1 MRKLLIV
8 SNRLPVSITKRGKSL
23 RFQPSAGGLA
33 TGLGSLFKGSFE
45 GLWIGWPGIALD
57 KIGSKEKKE
66 ITGQLKE
73 NNYQPIFLTQSDID
87 NYYSGFSNRTLWP
100 LFHYFI
106 QHTEYHKSQW
116 NAYCRVNRIFRD
128 SVMKTAQPGDIVWI
142 HDYQLMLLPQMLRE
156 RCKDLSIG
164 FFLHIPF
171 PSFEVFRLLPWR
183 REILEGL
190 LGADLIGFH
199 TYDYA
204 RHFLS
209 SIRNRLG
216 YEHSFGQFTINNRMV
231 KVDTFPM
238 GIDYDK
244 FAHAEDTPSVKRE
257 ITKYRKRIGEQKL
270 ILSIDRLDY
279 TKGIL
284 QRLHSFDLFLEK
296 YPNYKEKVKF
306 ILVAVP
312 SRTKVEQYIQLKREL
327 DELVGRINGKYGTIG
342 WSPVWY
348 YYKFLSFYEL
358 TALYRISDVGL
369 VTPVRDG
376 MNLIAKEFIATKR
389 DGKGVLILSEMAG
402 AAKELSEAIIV
413 NPNNLDRIADSIH
426 RALTMSGKEQIEH
439 NRSMQKRLKRYTVQK
454 WAEDFINV
462 LTSLKQYE
470 REILFRKLTTAM
482 RKKMINDYNKSHNRL
497 ILLDYDGTLREF
509 ERNPQDAIPD
519 REILRLLI
527 KLTEDPQN
535 EVLIIS
541 GRDKITL
548 EKWFK
553 HFNIGL
559 IAEHGVWI
567 KQKDGDWE
575 LIQPLVNYW
584 KDEIRPILENYM
596 DRTPGSLIEEKD
608 YSLVWHYRK
617 SEPDLATIRARE
629 LKEEILHFTMN
640 LGLAVLEGNKVIE
653 IKNAGVNK
661 GLAALKWISQDTFDF
676 ILAAGD
682 DRTDEDIFNVLPEE
696 AYSVKVGMPPS
707 KAKFNIDSVKD
718 LRSLLKEMAGV

>member
-1 MRKLLIV
+1 
-8 SNRLPVSITKRGKSL
+8 
-23 RFQPSAGGLA
+23 
-33 TGLGSLFKGSFE
+33 
-45 GLWIGWPGIALD
+45 
-57 KIGSKEKKE
+57 
-66 ITGQLKE
+66 
-73 NNYQPIFLTQSDID
+73 
-87 NYYSGFSNRTLWP
+87 
-100 LFHYFI
+100 
-106 QHTEYHKSQW
+106 
-116 NAYCRVNRIFRD
+116 
-128 SVMKTAQPGDIVWI
+128 
-142 HDYQLMLLPQMLRE
+142 QMLHE

-209 SIRNRLG
+209 SVRNRLG

-238 GIDYDK
+238 GIDYDR
-244 FAHAEDTPSVKRE
+244 FARAEDMPSVKRE

-284 QRLHSFDLFLEK
+284 QRIHSFDLFLEK
-296 YPNYKEKVKF
+296 YPNYREKVKL

-312 SRTKVEQYIQLKREL
+312 SRAKVEQYIQLKREL

-348 YYKFLSFYEL
+348 YYKSLSFHEL
-358 TALYRISDVGL
+358 TALYRISDVCL

-402 AAKELSEAIIV
+402 AAKELSEAMIV
-413 NPNNLDRIADSIH
+413 NPNNFERIADSIH
-426 RALTMSGKEQIEH
+426 RALTMSGKEQIKK
-439 NRSMQKRLKRYTVQK
+439 NRSMQKRLQRYTVQK
-454 WAEDFINV
+454 WAEDFIKT
-462 LTSLKQYE
+462 LTSLKQFE
-470 REILFRKLTTAM
+470 RETLYRKLTVPI
-482 RKKMINDYNKSHNRL
+482 RKKMIADYHKSHNRL
-497 ILLDYDGTLREF
+497 ILLDYDGTLRDF
-509 ERNPQDAIPD
+509 ERNPQDAIPN

-527 KLTEDPQN
+527 KLSGDPHN

-541 GRDKITL
+541 GRDRTTL

-567 KQKDGDWE
+567 KEKDGDWE
-575 LIQPLVNYW
+575 LIEPMVNYW
-584 KDEIRPILENYM
+584 KDEIRPILERYM
-596 DRTPGSLIEEKD
+596 DRTPGSLIEEKE

-629 LKEEILHFTMN
+629 LKEEILHFTTN

-653 IKNAGVNK
+653 IKNAGINK

-707 KAKFNIDSVKD
+707 KAKFNIDSVKN
-718 LRSLLKEMAGV
+718 LRSLLKEMVEE